1 MLKFKFDIGVLMTI
15 DFSTN
20 QSRHF
25 QNVIFRGK
33 PQSLGRIPN
42 LSRFLQCFSIL
53 IFIHLPI
60 LILTLTVEKFS
71 KHSKTYCAV
80 VVV

>member
-1 MLKFKFDIGVLMTI
+1 MLKFKFDIGVLITI

-20 QSRHF
+20 QSRHI

-33 PQSLGRIPN
+33 PQSLGKIPN

-53 IFIHLPI
+53 IFHSFTYSYFFT
-60 LILTLTVEKFS
+60 LILLNNFQ
-71 KHSKTYCAV
+71 
-80 VVV
+80 

>member
-1 MLKFKFDIGVLMTI
+1 MLKFKFDIGVLITI

-20 QSRHF
+20 QSRHI

-33 PQSLGRIPN
+33 PQSLGKIPN

-53 IFIHLPI
+53 IFHSFTYSYFFYTHLI
-60 LILTLTVEKFS
+60 KQLLMKSF
-71 KHSKTYCAV
+71 
-80 VVV
+80 